1 MRDWLA
7 RLEGGEFFAAD
18 DVHMLAGDILSA
30 RFTDEE
36 KADFLERFHQRG
48 ESAGEIAALASAF
61 LAKAEPFSVPDELG
75 PVIDVCG
82 TGGDRL
88 GLFNVSTAAMF
99 VAAGAGLRVVKH
111 GNRGITSRSG
121 GADVLEML
129 GIPVDSPVEKLSAML
144 EESRAVMLFAPRF
157 HPSFKAIAPARKIL
171 AARGSASV
179 FNMLGPMLNPAR
191 PSRQLAGVFAESLLP
206 LYADILPQLGRQ
218 QAWVVHGRTA
228 QGGVMDEISTLGPTF
243 IMEIVAGGGT
253 RRREF
258 DATAYFPRPADP
270 SALHGGDASE
280 NAKLLLSI
288 LAGET
293 RGAPRDIVLLNAAGA
308 LQAGGLEASWS
319 DAIERAA
326 ESLDSGAASQSL
338 NTMRRIAGGD

>member
-7 RLEGGEFFAAD
+7 RLDGGEIFAAD
-18 DVHMLAGDILSA
+18 DVHALAGDILSP

-61 LAKAEPFSVPDELG
+61 LAKAEPFFVPAELG

-121 GADVLEML
+121 GADVLEVL
-129 GIPVDSPVEKLSAML
+129 GIPVDSPVEKLNAML
-144 EESRAVMLFAPRF
+144 EEARAVMLFAPRF

-171 AARGSASV
+171 AARGGASV

-218 QAWVVHGRTA
+218 QAWIVHGRTA
-228 QGGVMDEISTLGPTF
+228 QGGVMDEISTLGPTY
-243 IMEIVAGGGT
+243 IMEVANGGAHMM
-253 RRREF
+253 EF

-270 SALHGGDASE
+270 CVLHGGDAAE

-308 LQAGGLEASWS
+308 LQAGGAAVSWS
-319 DAIERAA
+319 EAIGLAT
-326 ESLDSGAASQSL
+326 ESLDSGAASQAL
-338 NTMRRIAGGD
+338 NTMRRIAG

>member
-7 RLEGGEFFAAD
+7 RLDGGEIFAAD
-18 DVHMLAGDILSA
+18 DVHALAGDILSPH
-30 RFTDEE
+30 FPDEE
-36 KADFLERFHQRG
+36 KADFLERLHRRG

-61 LAKAEPFSVPDELG
+61 LAKAEPFVVPDEFG

-129 GIPVDSPVEKLSAML
+129 GIPVDSPVEKLNAML

-171 AARGSASV
+171 ATRGSASV

-218 QAWVVHGRTA
+218 QAWIVHGRTA

-243 IMEIVAGGGT
+243 IMEVAGGSA
-253 RRREF
+253 RMMEF

-270 SALHGGDASE
+270 SALHGGDAAE
-280 NAKLLLSI
+280 NARLLLSI

-308 LQAGGLEASWS
+308 LQAGGLAGSWS
-319 DAIERAA
+319 EAIERAT

-338 NTMRRIAGGD
+338 DTMRRIAG